1 MKERPWWFISCNQNC
16 LINWIFEIWEL
27 CCKKL
32 QRVMGE
38 LYNALTVALAID
50 YLTIR
55 YQESVNLNRDYGI
68 WFPNLSTVI
77 NNLIYYIFEI
87 WELNCLKLQR
97 FVNSI
102 MLWRLYSLCHCYFY
116 DQNTLGWPQDF
127 SEWVFHFDK
136 EFGAE
141 CAW

>member
-1 MKERPWWFISCNQNC
+1 
-16 LINWIFEIWEL
+16 
-27 CCKKL
+27 
-32 QRVMGE
+32 MGE

-87 WELNCLKLQR
+87 
-97 FVNSI
+97 
-102 MLWRLYSLCHCYFY
+102 
-116 DQNTLGWPQDF
+116 
-127 SEWVFHFDK
+127 
-136 EFGAE
+136 
-141 CAW
+141 